1 MKDHI
6 INIIKILGVCCQEI
20 IINMVIGKILIDT
33 IELRDYDT
41 IIIHHFEGDLDLEI
55 DFDDIEPVYQTEIY
69 HKLNTLLYN

>member
-1 MKDHI
+1 
-6 INIIKILGVCCQEI
+6 
-20 IINMVIGKILIDT
+20 MVIGKILIDT

>member
-6 INIIKILGVCCQEI
+6 INIIKILGVGRQEI

-41 IIIHHFEGDLDLEI
+41 IKIHHFEGDLDIEI
-55 DFDDIEPVYQTEIY
+55 DFDVIEPIYQTEIY
-69 HKLNTLLYN
+69 HTLNSLLYN